1 VRFDGRN
8 PRAERYL
15 AERSSG
21 LIVEI
26 LEDTRDGIRAWIANG
41 MVDGRNPRNTA
52 LDIVG
57 RINRATGRREGGIV
71 GLTSQQM
78 GYVANMRAD
87 LADPE
92 RMAGYFDRARR
103 DKRFDGLVRRA
114 MRDGKPLAQADI
126 DRIAA
131 RYSDRLL
138 SLRGET
144 IARTESMTALNEA
157 RYEAVQQQIDAGNLA
172 PGQVEWQWQANLD
185 GRVRDS
191 HSAMHMQT
199 VRHGDAFV
207 SPVTG
212 ARMRYPMDRAL
223 GAGAGD
229 IINCRCIL
237 APKIDYLAGLSRRVA

>member
-26 LEDTRDGIRAWIANG
+26 LEDTRDGVRAWVANS
-41 MVDGRNPRNTA
+41 MVDGRNPRSTA

-57 RINRATGRREGGIV
+57 RVNRATGRREGGIV

-138 SLRGET
+138 ALRGET
-144 IARTESMTALNEA
+144 IARTETIRGLNASRDEAL
-157 RYEAVQQQIDAGNLA
+157 RQLVDTGAVRRQDVRKIWRSTG
-172 PGQVEWQWQANLD
+172 D
-185 GRVRDS
+185 GRTRDT
-191 HSAMHMQT
+191 HMAMEGESVGIDEAFSNGLMYP
-199 VRHGDAFV
+199 GDPSGPAEE
-207 SPVTG
+207 T
-212 ARMRYPMDRAL
+212 
-223 GAGAGD
+223 
-229 IINCRCIL
+229 INCRCWLDQRIDFL
-237 APKIDYLAGLSRRVA
+237 ANVG